1 MNLNAFLSTDLL
13 KEGRNKEQFV
23 GRPFYLSYDRLC

>member
-1 MNLNAFLSTDLL
+1 MNLNAALSTDLL

-23 GRPFYLSYDRLC
+23 GRPVLFIL